1 MTDAQVLFPG
11 IYFIPGATNTGAVC
25 AESNG
30 TRDVYLIDSGGSPEE
45 GERIYSVLCSLFGK
59 SGFVLRAV
67 INTHSHADHTGG
79 NAFLRKKTGC
89 GVWMS
94 YREKGGMENTVLQS
108 AIAWGGRPLPEFETP
123 FYVPDSCETTRVISE
138 KDVIPLPDGK
148 IISFIPLP
156 GHYFEM
162 LGVVCT
168 SKEGKRVV
176 FTGDGVLGRKAIG
189 KFSIPFMYDVGA
201 FMDSLDALCGTDA
214 DWFIPSHGDA
224 VPQITETA
232 EMNKIA
238 VLETITGIMQLLA
251 EKPLSAEELLTAV
264 ADKNSIPMRLAQYVL
279 IGSTLRSYLS
289 YLYRTERITYKIID
303 NKMLWSVKK

>member
-1 MTDAQVLFPG
+1 MTEVQELLPG
-11 IYFIPGATNTGAVC
+11 IYVIPGATNTGAVC
-25 AESNG
+25 TESNG
-30 TRDVYLIDSGGSPEE
+30 NRDVYLIDSGGSPEE
-45 GERIYSVLCSLFGK
+45 GERIYSVLCSLFDK

-67 INTHSHADHTGG
+67 INTHSHADHAGG
-79 NAFLRKKTGC
+79 NAYLREKTGC

-108 AIAWGGRPLPEFETP
+108 AVAWGGRPLPEFETS
-123 FYVPDSCETTRVISE
+123 FYVPSPCETTRIVSG

-148 IISFIPLP
+148 TISFIPLP

-162 LGVVCT
+162 LGVICT
-168 SKEGKRVV
+168 SAEGKKAV
-176 FTGDGVLGRKAIG
+176 FTGDGVLGRKVIG

-201 FMDSLDALCGTDA
+201 FLDSLDALCRIDA
-214 DWFIPSHGDA
+214 DWFIPSHGET
-224 VPQITETA
+224 VPEINETA

-238 VLETITGIMQLLA
+238 VLETITGIMLLLA
-251 EKPLSAEELLTAV
+251 EKPRSAEELLTAV
-264 ADKNSIPMRLAQYVL
+264 ADKNNITLKLAQYVL

-289 YLYRTERITYKIID
+289 YLYRTERITYTIID

>member
-1 MTDAQVLFPG
+1 MTDAQELLPG
-11 IYFIPGATNTGAVC
+11 IYVIPGATNTGAVC

-30 TRDVYLIDSGGSPEE
+30 NRDVYLIDSGGGPEE
-45 GERIYSVLCSLFGK
+45 GERIHSVLCSLFGK
-59 SGFVLRAV
+59 NGFVLRAV
-67 INTHSHADHTGG
+67 INTHSHADHAGG
-79 NAFLRKKTGC
+79 NAYLREKTGC

-108 AIAWGGRPLPEFETP
+108 AITWGGRPLPEFETS
-123 FYVPDSCETTRVISE
+123 FYVPSPCETTRVVSK

-148 IISFIPLP
+148 TISFIPLP
-156 GHYFEM
+156 GHNFEM

-168 SKEGKRVV
+168 STEGKRAV

-201 FMDSLDALCGTDA
+201 FLDSLDALCGIDA
-214 DWFIPSHGDA
+214 DWFIPSHGEV
-224 VPQITETA
+224 VPEINETA

-251 EKPLSAEELLTAV
+251 EKPRSAEELLTAV
-264 ADKNSIPMRLAQYVL
+264 ADKNNIPMRLAQYVL

-289 YLYRTERITYKIID
+289 YLYRTERITYTIID